1 MITTETR
8 TFIQSLIDKKKQEL
22 KPSKEERDRVKSIV
36 KYLSDL
42 IYSSIPSSEI
52 KINFIL
58 PQGSTGLKDTAL
70 RNASDIDLFIGL
82 DISMLPGVNEKS
94 KSQLRNEIRTLFK
107 NLITNWLIPLF
118 KENDLEN
125 PVMKY
130 AEHPY
135 ISAVYRKM
143 DLDIVFCFDLSENFL
158 YQRGPLTAVD
168 RTPHHTRYVQD
179 HLSSEQHDEVRVLK
193 FLFQKLHCYG
203 DKSPVGRSGFLGYIA
218 ELFIVKYH
226 SVIGV
231 MENFNDLESKVIF
244 FPPQNQAL
252 NNPYQNYPIKKVRKK
267 YFPNDFLV
275 IIDPTDINR
284 NVGSSVSSRAYRV
297 VRDSFYSFLNH
308 PTPEFMNYSPLPDIH
323 ECNCN
328 YPLENFF
335 YIEWLTTDYAH
346 YTKFRDKI
354 YSFLDKLIKFAQR
367 ESTLE
372 PRFENVIGELVFN
385 VEQGHY
391 ALAVYTS
398 TPEISSEYLRI
409 GPKVDELEHVNKFRQ
424 KHPNAYIQDNFWVSL
439 KNRNYTLFI
448 ELLRDFQARNPI
460 KSLKMVE
467 IGAATNLNYSKLAGQ
482 SMGNLAIHVLPYEIR
497 KN

>member
-1 MITTETR
+1 
-8 TFIQSLIDKKKQEL
+8 
-22 KPSKEERDRVKSIV
+22 
-36 KYLSDL
+36 
-42 IYSSIPSSEI
+42 
-52 KINFIL
+52 
-58 PQGSTGLKDTAL
+58 
-70 RNASDIDLFIGL
+70 
-82 DISMLPGVNEKS
+82 
-94 KSQLRNEIRTLFK
+94 
-107 NLITNWLIPLF
+107 
-118 KENDLEN
+118 
-125 PVMKY
+125 
-130 AEHPY
+130 
-135 ISAVYRKM
+135 
-143 DLDIVFCFDLSENFL
+143 
-158 YQRGPLTAVD
+158 
-168 RTPHHTRYVQD
+168 
-179 HLSSEQHDEVRVLK
+179 
-193 FLFQKLHCYG
+193 
-203 DKSPVGRSGFLGYIA
+203 
-218 ELFIVKYH
+218 
-226 SVIGV
+226 
-231 MENFNDLESKVIF
+231 
-244 FPPQNQAL
+244 
-252 NNPYQNYPIKKVRKK
+252 
-267 YFPNDFLV
+267 
-275 IIDPTDINR
+275 
-284 NVGSSVSSRAYRV
+284 
-297 VRDSFYSFLNH
+297 
-308 PTPEFMNYSPLPDIH
+308 
-323 ECNCN
+323 
-328 YPLENFF
+328 
-335 YIEWLTTDYAH
+335 DYAH